1 MKVFKPCLALVLCS
15 LILGSPSLALGQ
27 DKSSDSEKNQPSEVL
42 RIHYQDLASSKT
54 RPTKFGLW
62 IWQEGEKGRLLRS
75 SSKDS
80 QGLPVYE
87 IPLENEHPLY
97 ILPRS
102 LSSKKTI
109 WDQPTRSWTK
119 KTGKEIWLRRG
130 DPKIHRSAVGRR
142 FVSAA
147 YADKSDALYLV
158 MKGSP
163 DQPSDLK
170 IVDDQGRRIA
180 ISQIHIPS
188 PRRQGFIAHGDQ
200 VTFIYDASFIGGNLD
215 PGRGVYVAGNFNGW
229 QKAVGKSK
237 WKLKWDDAKKIW
249 SVTVKASQLPSN
261 ALFKFKQKKG
271 AWAPNGGNLQ
281 IKHSQGFRADL
292 TAPLSFDRRYQAIF
306 KDEKQGV
313 DIIPRGWL
321 HDTLHDYQYQGSLG
335 ANYSKEGTQFAVFAP
350 TASKVEVLLYTKAQ
364 GGQGEVVSLR
374 KQDQYTW
381 TATQPGDLAG
391 RYYMLRVDAP
401 GTNPLRP
408 VIDPYSRCN
417 TAHNG
422 RGIIVNLRATDPEG
436 FRKHSRPNFLNV
448 TEDAH
453 PNSPEDAIIYEAH
466 VRDFS
471 IAKNSGIKAR
481 GQYLGFIEKGSKGP
495 GGVKTGIDHLLEL
508 GITHVQIM
516 PLQDF
521 DNNESG
527 NSYNW
532 GYMPVHFNSPDG
544 WYASKK
550 DDVTRV
556 TEAKELIYGL
566 HKAGL
571 RMVLDVVYN
580 HTSSAASFDK
590 IVPYYYYRMKP
601 FNDYPYWNG
610 SGCGNEFR
618 SESAMGRKFI
628 LDSIRYWIEEYKVDG
643 FRFDLMGLIDT
654 ETMRQIASLA
664 HSIDKTL
671 LVYGEPWAG
680 GDTPIQKTEKGS
692 QQGQGFGVFNDIL
705 RDAIKGGN
713 HDGAK
718 GFIQNPNP
726 EHSGKIKNGL
736 EGATNRSAGGFA
748 LSPKEVINYVAC
760 HDNKTLW
767 DKLSEDRSA
776 NPAMRARMQRL
787 AGAMVILSQ
796 GVPFI
801 HGGQEFH
808 RSKGGEHNSYN
819 KPDRINKVDWSLKAK
834 NKATFNFY
842 RGLIALRKAHPA
854 FRLSDSRKIAGQR
867 LQYLP
872 AAKSVIAFELEGKNL
887 KGEQWDHIVVIF
899 NASRSP
905 ETVNLPG
912 SSWTVV
918 VDENEAGNKTVKNG
932 SKRVKSQVKVPP
944 MSVVVLHD

>member
-1 MKVFKPCLALVLCS
+1 MKATKTLTLLFLSFALVLPC
-15 LILGSPSLALGQ
+15 LPVQAQGNEDEKAKQDEGQILKL
-27 DKSSDSEKNQPSEVL
+27 
-42 RIHYQDLASSKT
+42 HYQDLRSSKG
-54 RPTKFGLW
+54 KSSKYGLW
-62 IWQEGEKGRLLRS
+62 VWQDGEKGRLIRAS
-75 SSKDS
+75 GQDS
-80 QGLPVYE
+80 EGLPLFE
-87 IPLENEHPLY
+87 IPLTNQKPLS

-102 LSSKKTI
+102 LSSKKTH
-109 WDQPTRSWTK
+109 WDHPARRWSP
-119 KTGKEIWLRRG
+119 GLGLELWLRKG
-130 DPKIHRSAVGRR
+130 DPKIHKSAVGKR
-142 FVSAA
+142 FISAA
-147 YADKSDALYLV
+147 YADQSDALYLV
-158 MKGSP
+158 MKGRP
-163 DQPSDLK
+163 PQAQDLK
-170 IVDDQGRRIA
+170 VVAQNGERLAVSRV
-180 ISQIHIPS
+180 HVPS
-188 PRRQGFIAHGDQ
+188 PKRQGFYHDGEDI
-200 VTFIYDASFIGGNLD
+200 TFLYDASFLGGNLD
-215 PGRGVYVAGNFNGW
+215 PARGVYVAGSFNGW

-237 WKLKWDDAKKIW
+237 WKLKWNESQKLW
-249 SVTVKASQLPSN
+249 SVTVKANRIPRN
-261 ALFKFKQKKG
+261 AQFKFKQKKG
-271 AWAPNGGNLQ
+271 GWAPTGGNLQ
-281 IKHSQGFRADL
+281 VKQSQGFRADL
-292 TAPLSFDRRYQAIF
+292 SGSLSFGQRYQIIY
-306 KDEKQGV
+306 KGDDQGS

-321 HDTLHDYQYQGSLG
+321 HDTLSQYQYRGRLG
-335 ANYSKEGTQFAVFAP
+335 PQYSKESTVFSVFAP
-350 TASKVEVLLYTKAQ
+350 TASKVEVLLYSSPSSQDAEVLSLTKAD
-364 GGQGEVVSLR
+364 S
-374 KQDQYTW
+374 YTW
-381 TATQPGDLAG
+381 TGRKDGDLHG

-401 GTNPLRP
+401 GTDPHRP
-408 VIDPYSRCN
+408 VIDPYSQCN

-422 RGIIVNLRATDPEG
+422 RGMIVDLRRTDPEG
-436 FRKHSRPNFLNV
+436 FRAHARPNFYKV

-471 IAKNSGIKAR
+471 IAKNSGMKAR
-481 GQYLGFIEKGSKGP
+481 GLYKGFVEKGTRGP
-495 GGVKTGIDHLLEL
+495 GGVKTGLDHLVEL
-508 GITHVQIM
+508 GVTHVQIM

-527 NSYNW
+527 SAYNW

-550 DDVTRV
+550 DDATRII
-556 TEAKELIYGL
+556 EAKELIYGL

-590 IVPYYYYRMKP
+590 IAPFYYYRMKR

-618 SESAMGRKFI
+618 SESPMGRKFI
-628 LDSIRYWIEEYKVDG
+628 LDSIRYWVEEYKVDG

-654 ETMRQIASLA
+654 ETMRQVASVA
-664 HSIDKTL
+664 QSIDKSI

-680 GDTPIQKTEKGS
+680 GDTPIRKTEKGS

-713 HDGAK
+713 HHGAK
-718 GFIQNPNP
+718 GFIQSPGA
-726 EHSGKIKNGL
+726 EQSGKIKNGL

-776 NPAMRARMQRL
+776 NAALKGRMQRL

-801 HGGQEFH
+801 HSGQEFH

-819 KPDRINKVDWSLKAK
+819 KPDRVNKLDWSLKSK
-834 NKATFNFY
+834 NKLTFQFY
-842 RGLIALRKAHPA
+842 KGLIALRKAHPA
-854 FRLSDSRKIAGQR
+854 FRISDSRKIAGQR

-872 AAKSVIAFELEGKNL
+872 SSQNVIAFELEGKNL
-887 KGEQWDHIVVIF
+887 KGETWDHIVVVF

-912 SSWTVV
+912 SGWTVV
-918 VDENEAGNKTVKNG
+918 VDENEAGTSPVRSG
-932 SKRVKSQVKVPP
+932 SKRVKGQVTVPP

>member
-1 MKVFKPCLALVLCS
+1 MKVLKASPAILFFALVA
-15 LILGSPSLALGQ
+15 GAPGLAAGQ
-27 DKSSDSEKNQPSEVL
+27 DHSPGNEKNQPREVL
-42 RIHYQDLASSKT
+42 RVHYQDLVANKT
-54 RPTKFGLW
+54 RPTKFALW
-62 IWQEGEKGRLLRS
+62 IWQDGEKGRLVKS
-75 SSKDS
+75 SGKDKE
-80 QGLPVYE
+80 GLPLFE
-87 IPLENEHPLY
+87 IPLENSLPLS

-102 LSSKKTI
+102 LRSKKTI
-109 WDQPTRSWTK
+109 WDQPARYWRSD
-119 KTGKEIWLRRG
+119 GSKEIWLRRG
-130 DPKIHRSAVGRR
+130 DKKIHHSPVGKR

-147 YADKSDALYLV
+147 YADQSNALYLV
-158 MKGSP
+158 MKGTP
-163 DQPSDLK
+163 EQPSDLK
-170 IVDDQGRRIA
+170 IVDDQGQRIA
-180 ISQIHIPS
+180 VSQIHVAS
-188 PRRQGFIAHGDQ
+188 PRRQGFIHHDDK
-200 VTFIYDASFIGGNLD
+200 VTFIYDASYIGGNLD
-215 PGRGVYVAGNFNGW
+215 PSRGIYVAGNFNGW

-237 WKLKWDDAKKIW
+237 WKLKWDEAKKIW
-249 SVTVKASQLPSN
+249 SVTVKATKLPRF
-261 ALFKFKQKKG
+261 AQFKFKQKKG
-271 AWAPNGGNLQ
+271 PWAPSGGNLQ
-281 IKHSQGFRADL
+281 VKHSQGFRVDL
-292 TAPLSFDRRYQAIF
+292 AAPLSFGRRYQVVF
-306 KDEKQGV
+306 KDEKQGADV
-313 DIIPRGWL
+313 VPRGWL
-321 HDTLHDYQYQGSLG
+321 HDTLGDYQYQGSLG
-335 ANYSKEGTQFAVFAP
+335 ANHSQKSTQFAVFAP
-350 TASKVEVLLYTKAQ
+350 TASKVEVLLYKGPR
-364 GGQGEVVSLR
+364 GGEAEILPLKKTDS
-374 KQDQYTW
+374 YTW
-381 TATQPGDLAG
+381 TASKDGDLAG

-401 GTNPLRP
+401 GTDPHRP

-422 RGIIVNLRATDPEG
+422 RGMIVNLRASDPEG
-436 FRKHSRPNFLNV
+436 FRAHKRPNFFKV
-448 TEDAH
+448 TDDAH

-481 GQYLGFIEKGSKGP
+481 GSYRGFIERGTKGP
-495 GGVKTGIDHLLEL
+495 GGVKTGLDHLVEL

-521 DNNESG
+521 DNDENGS
-527 NSYNW
+527 SYNW

-550 DDVTRV
+550 DDASRV
-556 TEAKELIYGL
+556 TEAKELIHGL

-571 RMVLDVVYN
+571 RMILDVVYN

-590 IVPYYYYRMKP
+590 IVPFYYYRMKR

-618 SESAMGRKFI
+618 SESPMGRKFI

-664 HSIDKTL
+664 HSIDKSL

-692 QQGQGFGVFNDIL
+692 QQGQGFGVFNDTL

-713 HDGAK
+713 HHGAK

-726 EHSGKIKNGL
+726 GQSGKIKNGL
-736 EGATNRSAGGFA
+736 EGATNRNAGGFA

-787 AGAMVILSQ
+787 AGALVILSQ

-819 KPDRINKVDWSLKAK
+819 KPDRVNKVDWSLKSK
-834 NKATFNFY
+834 NKRTFNYY
-842 RGLIALRKAHPA
+842 RGLISLRKAHPA

-872 AAKSVIAFELEGKNL
+872 ASQSVIAFELEGKNL
-887 KGEQWDHIVVIF
+887 TGESWDHIVVVF
-899 NASRSP
+899 NAGRNP

-912 SSWTVV
+912 SSWTIV
-918 VDENEAGNKTVKNG
+918 VDENEAGTKPVKSR
-932 SKRVKSQVKVPP
+932 SKRVKGQVTVPP